1 MVAVKILEEDAFVVT
16 AFFTDEVKG
25 GKQIWPRE

>member
-1 MVAVKILEEDAFVVT
+1 MAAVKILEEDAFVVT
-16 AFFTDEVKG
+16 AFFTDGVKG